1 MDTSITVNKKKV
13 HDLLADG
20 VEHLFLIP
28 EYQRP
33 YAWSIDQIDT
43 LFDDLWTF
51 AETQGGHERKE
62 ATYFLGSIVGFY
74 NEKGEHEIIDGQQRI
89 TSLFLL
95 LRAIYARLENEDT
108 KPAKNFMEQIQSALW
123 RADSITGDIDY
134 SETFLRSRVV
144 NDEEGN
150 EVLAKILQSGKVEP
164 DAVDNYSRN
173 YTRFLDLLKQKS
185 ESAPLSM
192 YDFYYAILNQAILL
206 PVIADTQDTA
216 LTIFTTLND
225 RGMPL
230 SDADIFKA
238 TIYNR
243 CDTEGKQRFIAQ
255 WKELTERANEV
266 GESVQQLFTYYMFHL
281 RAQDGDT
288 RSTTPGVRRYYS
300 EWKGKRLQ
308 EPNLM
313 GNLEKILV
321 LRSAYQRKE
330 SIGEGVEAWTK
341 DSSIKQSLDILNS
354 YPNEFCKYPVISYYL
369 SHRDEPGF
377 TEHFRAF
384 LKKLISVLL
393 LKYIETP
400 TINAVKSTILK
411 LDAEVIHSSH
421 PTFAFIL
428 ASESEIRE
436 KVKVPHNNIVRM
448 ILKILAYKRQE
459 ELLPVQWEVEHILPQ
474 HWQDSYFPLHTPEII
489 REHLEHIGNKLP
501 FEKRLNI
508 QASDGYFQK
517 KKASYK
523 ESKIEITREMVNSP
537 LHDWKVENII
547 EADVRRTDELL
558 AILNEWQEEYG
569 QTK

>member
-1 MDTSITVNKKKV
+1 METSITVNKKKV
-13 HDLLADG
+13 RDLLSEG

-51 AETQGGHERKE
+51 AETQGGHERPA

-74 NEKGEHEIIDGQQRI
+74 NENKEHEIIDGQQRI
-89 TSLFLL
+89 TTLFLL
-95 LRAIYARLENEDT
+95 LRAIYSRLTNENT
-108 KPAKNFMEQIQSALW
+108 KPAKHCMEQIESAIW
-123 RADSITGDIDY
+123 RSDSITGDIDY
-134 SETFLRSRVV
+134 TQTFLRSRVV

-150 EVLAKILQSGKVEP
+150 DVLAKILQEGVVND
-164 DAVDNYSRN
+164 DATDNYSRN
-173 YTRFLDLLKQKS
+173 YKRFLELLKQKS

-238 TIYNR
+238 TIYNK
-243 CDTEGKQRFIAQ
+243 CDDDGKQKFIAQ

-300 EWKGKRLQ
+300 EEKGKRLHKAD
-308 EPNLM
+308 LM
-313 GNLEKILV
+313 GNLEKILE
-321 LRSAYQRKE
+321 LRSVYQRRE
-330 SIGEGVEAWTK
+330 REGEEEWMK
-341 DSSIKQSLDILNS
+341 DSAIKQSLDILNS

-369 SHRDEPGF
+369 SHRDKPDFAG
-377 TEHFRAF
+377 HFRAF
-384 LKKLISVLL
+384 LKMLISVLL

-400 TINAVKSTILK
+400 TINAVKSAILK
-411 LDAEVIHSSH
+411 LDAEIIHSMH
-421 PTFAFIL
+421 PAFGFTL
-428 ASESEIRE
+428 ADENEIRG
-436 KVKVPHNNIVRM
+436 KVRVPHGNIVRM
-448 ILKILAYKRQE
+448 ILKILAYRRQE
-459 ELLPVQWEVEHILPQ
+459 KLLPVQWEVEHILPQ
-474 HWQDSYFPLHTPEII
+474 HWQDSYFTGIPEGII
-489 REHLEHIGNKLP
+489 REYLEHIGNKLP
-501 FEKRLNI
+501 IGKRQNI
-508 QASDGYFQK
+508 QASDHYFEK
-517 KKASYK
+517 KKLVYMQS
-523 ESKIEITREMVNSP
+523 EIEMTKQMADSP
-537 LHDWKVENII
+537 HQDWKLEDIA

-558 AILNEWQEEYG
+558 AVLNNWQTEY
-569 QTK
+569 QNA